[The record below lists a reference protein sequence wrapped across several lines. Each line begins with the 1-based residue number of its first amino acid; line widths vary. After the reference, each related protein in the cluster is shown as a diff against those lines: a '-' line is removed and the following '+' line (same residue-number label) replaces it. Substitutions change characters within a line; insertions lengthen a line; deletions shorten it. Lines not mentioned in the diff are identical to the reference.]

1 MKGKLDALLKAVGE
15 PLLSATTGGQ
25 IMPFEREMC
34 FDIVSLNLQLCYDSL
49 LLSVRKCYKGRKSV
63 SLQNHMQAKFQS
75 SQQRINMTQCHRF
88 FLPQNLLRAKT
99 V

>member
-1 MKGKLDALLKAVGE
+1 MGREFQEQDVKGKLDALLKDVGE

-49 LLSVRKCYKGRKSV
+49 LL
-63 SLQNHMQAKFQS
+63 
-75 SQQRINMTQCHRF
+75 
-88 FLPQNLLRAKT
+88 
-99 V
+99 